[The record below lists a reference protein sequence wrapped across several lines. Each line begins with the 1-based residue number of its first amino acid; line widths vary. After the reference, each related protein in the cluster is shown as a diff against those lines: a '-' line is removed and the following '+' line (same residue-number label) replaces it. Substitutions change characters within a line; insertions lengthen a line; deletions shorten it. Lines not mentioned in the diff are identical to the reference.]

1 MGLSTKIEDLPGGPG
16 IPQQQQQ
23 PPQSLQP
30 QQHSQP
36 DIALKE
42 QETHITAE
50 IKKVEEKQNL
60 TFFQKLMSEE
70 NMLFLILL
78 FAASLPQVNMVL
90 QKFPFIN
97 QANDNN
103 WMFAIVKSALLFG
116 LFVATKTFLL

>member
-50 IKKVEEKQNL
+50 IKKVEEKLNL